1 MNAGNKAFRLLT
13 LVSALFGMMT
23 ALAVSVTVDKVQQ
36 RYPWNG
42 KVDIDYEIS
51 LAAGEVVS
59 NVENFLEFTAIDNS
73 VSPARNYS
81 ARAFIQPLSLAEGR
95 HRVTWDANADGLAIV
110 SPSLVL
116 AARIV
121 TRPAR
126 YMVVDL
132 SAGSSATTY
141 PVDYLDGEP
150 VGGFCTDEYRG
161 NKLVLRRIVPGSFI
175 AGSPTSEPKRT
186 SANEVQHPVAL
197 ANEYYIGIFELTQR
211 QLQLISGE
219 DTLSGN
225 SYQGVYRPVDHK
237 GWNEIIAGSTNGSD
251 NYNWPSNSNIAS
263 GTALGR
269 LNSKCRAKG
278 ASGVYDVPLTG
289 FTLPTEAQW
298 EYACRAGTDTP
309 FGNGVPCSTEA
320 ELKEQMDKMGR
331 HSGNKGDG
339 AGGYTD
345 AHTTVGSYQPNAWGL
360 YDMHGNVSEWCL
372 DHYQANL
379 QALGQLVEPT
389 GPITYR
395 DAQRVTRGGSFNVV
409 PASCR
414 SASRDTGDPSANNQ
428 RKAQWGYRIAFVV
441 R

>member
-59 NVENFLEFTAIDNS
+59 NVENFLEFTAIDDS
-73 VSPARNYS
+73 VSPARTY
-81 ARAFIQPLSLAEGR
+81 RAGAFLQPLSFAEGR

-110 SPSLVL
+110 SPSFALT
-116 AARIV
+116 ARIV

-126 YMVVDL
+126 YMVIDL

-150 VGGFCTDEYRG
+150 LGGFCTDEYRG
-161 NKLVLRRIVPGSFI
+161 NKLVLRRIVPSSFV
-175 AGSPTSEPKRT
+175 AGSPSGEIGRVDTKE
-186 SANEVQHPVAL
+186 AQHPVAL
-197 ANEYYIGIFELTQR
+197 TNEYYIGIFELTQR

-219 DTLSGN
+219 GTLSGN
-225 SYQGVYRPVDHK
+225 QYQGAYRPTDYK
-237 GWNEIIAGSTNGSD
+237 GWNEIIAGSTTGND

-269 LNSKCRAKG
+269 LNSKCRTKG
-278 ASGVYDVPLTG
+278 ASGAYDVPLAG

-309 FGNGVPCSTEA
+309 FGNGVPCATTA

-372 DHYQANL
+372 DHYQADL

-395 DAQRVTRGGSFNVV
+395 DAQRVTRGGSFYVA

-414 SASRDTGDPSANNQ
+414 AASRDTGDPSANNS
-428 RKAQWGYRIAFVV
+428 RKAYWGYRIAFVV